1 MLDEHFMDQ
10 MNELIRL
17 CPRGRQ
23 TMLFSATM
31 TDEVCFLLLYHV
43 GVCVYTIGSV
53 TNTIRF
59 IQLVGEGASQV
70 EPQPA
75 GKVVCG
81 QQH

>member
-31 TDEVCFLLLYHV
+31 TDEVCSMLLYHV
-43 GVCVYTIGSV
+43 GGLTLMVVLQVIGPYGRGRLYPISLMY
-53 TNTIRF
+53 R
-59 IQLVGEGASQV
+59 
-70 EPQPA
+70 
-75 GKVVCG
+75 
-81 QQH
+81 

>member
-31 TDEVCFLLLYHV
+31 TDEVCPMVLYHV
-43 GVCVYTIGSV
+43 EEGG
-53 TNTIRF
+53 
-59 IQLVGEGASQV
+59 GEG
-70 EPQPA
+70 
-75 GKVVCG
+75 
-81 QQH
+81 

>member
-1 MLDEHFMDQ
+1 MDQ

-31 TDEVCFLLLYHV
+31 TDEVCVMLLYHA

-53 TNTIRF
+53 TNTIHL

-70 EPQPA
+70 EP
-75 GKVVCG
+75 
-81 QQH
+81 

>member
-31 TDEVCFLLLYHV
+31 TDEVCPMLLYHV
-43 GVCVYTIGSV
+43 GGRFD
-53 TNTIRF
+53 TN
-59 IQLVGEGASQV
+59 
-70 EPQPA
+70 
-75 GKVVCG
+75 VVVLQISLG
-81 QQH
+81 PMDDGRTLFL